1 MGAIPLFLVGLF
13 FSLAALITMKF
24 PPKKIN
30 GIYGY
35 RTSRSMKSQENWDIA
50 QRYSSRL
57 MLKQGLV
64 MLAIGGM
71 LIVLPI
77 PDEVSAVISSSSL
90 STSQITS
97 HQSGLGSSPC
107 SMPWQNLLQIF
118 LSHRC

>member
-1 MGAIPLFLVGLF
+1 MGVLPLFLVGLV
-13 FSLAALITMKF
+13 FSLAAFISMRF

-35 RTSRSMKSQENWDIA
+35 RTSRSMKSQENWDRA

-71 LIVLPI
+71 LLALPI
-77 PDEVSAVISSSSL
+77 TDEVSAVIS
-90 STSQITS
+90 IA
-97 HQSGLGSSPC
+97 
-107 SMPWQNLLQIF
+107 LLIVSVIVLFVQTEKK
-118 LSHRC
+118 LK

>member
-1 MGAIPLFLVGLF
+1 MCALPLFLVGLA
-13 FSLAALITMKF
+13 FSIVAFMTMKF

-71 LIVLPI
+71 LIALPI
-77 PDEVSAVISSSSL
+77 PDEVSAVISVSL
-90 STSQITS
+90 LIISVIVLFVQTEKK
-97 HQSGLGSSPC
+97 LK
-107 SMPWQNLLQIF
+107 
-118 LSHRC
+118 

>member
-57 MLKQGLV
+57 MLKQGLG
-64 MLAIGGM
+64 MLAIGGL
-71 LIVLPI
+71 LIALPLTE
-77 PDEVSAVISSSSL
+77 EVSAVIS
-90 STSQITS
+90 IA
-97 HQSGLGSSPC
+97 
-107 SMPWQNLLQIF
+107 LLVVSVVVLFVQTEKK
-118 LSHRC
+118 LK

>member
-1 MGAIPLFLVGLF
+1 MGVLPLFLVGLV
-13 FSLAALITMKF
+13 FSIAAFITMKF

-57 MLKQGLV
+57 MFKQGLV

-71 LIVLPI
+71 LIALPI
-77 PDEVSAVISSSSL
+77 PDEVSVVISVSL
-90 STSQITS
+90 LIISVIVLFVQTEKK
-97 HQSGLGSSPC
+97 LK
-107 SMPWQNLLQIF
+107 
-118 LSHRC
+118 

>member
-1 MGAIPLFLVGLF
+1 MGAIPLFLVGLV

-57 MLKQGLV
+57 MLKQGMG
-64 MLAIGGM
+64 MLAIGGL
-71 LIVLPI
+71 LIALPLTE
-77 PDEVSAVISSSSL
+77 EVSAVIS
-90 STSQITS
+90 IA
-97 HQSGLGSSPC
+97 
-107 SMPWQNLLQIF
+107 LLVVSVVVLF
-118 LSHRC
+118 LQTEKK

>member
-1 MGAIPLFLVGLF
+1 MGVLPLFLVGLV
-13 FSLAALITMKF
+13 FSIAAFITMKF

-50 QRYSSRL
+50 QRYSSQL

-71 LIVLPI
+71 LIALPLTE
-77 PDEVSAVISSSSL
+77 EVSAVIS
-90 STSQITS
+90 IA
-97 HQSGLGSSPC
+97 
-107 SMPWQNLLQIF
+107 LLIVSVIVLFVQTEKK
-118 LSHRC
+118 LK

>member
-1 MGAIPLFLVGLF
+1 MGALPLFLVGLA
-13 FSLAALITMKF
+13 FSIAAFITMKF

-30 GIYGY
+30 QIYGY

-50 QRYSSRL
+50 QRFSSRL

-77 PDEVSAVISSSSL
+77 PDEVSAVISAA
-90 STSQITS
+90 
-97 HQSGLGSSPC
+97 
-107 SMPWQNLLQIF
+107 LLIISVIVLFVQTEKK
-118 LSHRC
+118 LK

>member
-1 MGAIPLFLVGLF
+1 MGVLPLFLVGLA
-13 FSLAALITMKF
+13 FSVAAFVTMKF

-71 LIVLPI
+71 LIALPI
-77 PDEVSAVISSSSL
+77 PDEVSSVISVSL
-90 STSQITS
+90 LIISVIVLFVQTEKK
-97 HQSGLGSSPC
+97 LK
-107 SMPWQNLLQIF
+107 
-118 LSHRC
+118 